1 MKKSSLLDVANLASW
16 KLGSRNIQKEEEN
29 GICLYRNLHQNP
41 KTSQDSSSKTRIPSN
56 SMSNSSIQLLDDEY
70 IGHPFTVET
79 IAINNCI
86 IASGNLNLQ
95 HLSLSFNRLTNKT
108 LKNFMLCLYY
118 QAYMLLGNSRKG
130 LIYVFLEGNDIE
142 KNEDWTKFQDLLYRR
157 RQKDQTIE
165 DIFEEEELF
174 KELKR
179 EKSIILPSSSEI
191 LRKKISVMEFQT
203 LQSES

>member
-16 KLGSRNIQKEEEN
+16 KASWAVKIFKKRKKMEYGYTK
-29 GICLYRNLHQNP
+29 ICIKIL
-41 KTSQDSSSKTRIPSN
+41 K
-56 SMSNSSIQLLDDEY
+56 LLDDEY

-174 KELKR
+174 EELKR
-179 EKSIILPSSSEI
+179 EKSVILASSSEI

-203 LQSES
+203 LQSEL